1 MLISAIDYLIL
12 TMAAVCGSALRAP
25 GHVLTCPNYSF
36 YNTFLN
42 ITPVTLHFNQTPP
55 YFVARWL
62 GGQGNETLPEL
73 TASAGGPPNSSALAG
88 TLPGYTKLYNVTGG
102 SPLGLETNLCV
113 CFTIMEK
120 VQAIS

>member
-73 TASAGGPPNSSALAG
+73 TASAGGHLTVVP
-88 TLPGYTKLYNVTGG
+88 
-102 SPLGLETNLCV
+102 
-113 CFTIMEK
+113 
-120 VQAIS
+120 